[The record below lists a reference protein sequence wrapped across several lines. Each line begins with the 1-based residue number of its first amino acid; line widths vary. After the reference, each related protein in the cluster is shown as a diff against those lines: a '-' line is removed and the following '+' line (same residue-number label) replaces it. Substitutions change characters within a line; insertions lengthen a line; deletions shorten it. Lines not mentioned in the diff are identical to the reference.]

1 MVVGRKA
8 FALDKIGTLVLMLVI
23 VIIILII
30 FAPKTLNAFELLFN
44 RLPAIGEDCVKPA
57 APASKDSFYVSSYC
71 PSQISFSSDWTNAKT
86 RINVANV
93 KIVFNDPIKDAGNN
107 YLVFKTFMKCQAEP
121 PANQQQWGTAVS
133 LNPEIGKYN
142 LQIKSLKKTCYYLI
156 KVESTGQKQV
166 NPSQQFISF
175 TT

>member
-8 FALDKIGTLVLMLVI
+8 FAVDKIGALVLMLVTVI
-23 VIIILII
+23 VILII
-30 FAPKTLNAFELLFN
+30 FTPNTLHAFELLFN
-44 RLPAIGEDCVKPA
+44 RLPAIGEDCAKPA
-57 APASKDSFYVSSYC
+57 APTSKDVFYVSSYC
-71 PSQISFSSDWTNAKT
+71 PSQISFFSDWQAART

-121 PANQQQWGTAVS
+121 PANEQQWGSAVS
-133 LNPEIGKYN
+133 LNPEVGKYD